1 MVLGAESAEARQERP
16 SLLRCGKLPPTV
28 PSPVK
33 RSGLLGMLEAL
44 WVFRRF
50 VFGMVGREFRG
61 RYLGSLLGGV
71 WAVLTP
77 LATILIYLIVF
88 SAVMRGK
95 LPGVAGEA
103 GDSLSYGLFLCTGIL
118 IWGFFAEV
126 VGRCQVV
133 FVESANLLKKMSFPR
148 ITLPVIVLLS
158 AALNFLLVAVIFVVL
173 LLVVG
178 RFPGEAML
186 AFLPLLVVQQGFA
199 IGLGI
204 LLGTL
209 HVFFRDVGQ
218 LWSVLLNLWFWSTP
232 IVYPIAILPERIRDV
247 LSWNPLTPLFL
258 SYQRIV
264 LDNAWPS
271 WTELRWPLVV
281 AGFFLIVGLVV
292 FRRLSHEMVDEL

>member
-1 MVLGAESAEARQERP
+1 
-16 SLLRCGKLPPTV
+16 V

-44 WVFRRF
+44 WVFRKF

-61 RYLGSLLGGV
+61 RYLGSLLGGM
-71 WAVLTP
+71 WAILTP
-77 LATILIYLIVF
+77 LATILIYLVVF
-88 SAVMRGK
+88 SAIMRGK
-95 LPGVAGEA
+95 LPSAANEQ

-118 IWGFFAEV
+118 VWGYFAEV
-126 VGRCQVV
+126 VGRCQTV

-158 AALNFLLVAVIFVVL
+158 ATLNFVLVAVVFIVL

-178 RFPGEAML
+178 RFPGSAML
-186 AFLPLLVVQQGFA
+186 AFLPLLAVQQGFA
-199 IGLGI
+199 VGLGI

-218 LWSVLLNLWFWSTP
+218 FWAVLLNLWFWTTP
-232 IVYPIAILPERIRDV
+232 IVYPIAILPEQAQAVIA
-247 LSWNPLTPLFL
+247 WNPLTPLFL
-258 SYQRIV
+258 SYQQIV

-271 WTELRWPLVV
+271 WSELGFPV
-281 AGFFLIVGLVV
+281 AVAIVFLAVGLLV
-292 FRRLSHEMVDEL
+292 FRRLSGEMVDEL

>member
-1 MVLGAESAEARQERP
+1 
-16 SLLRCGKLPPTV
+16 
-28 PSPVK
+28 
-33 RSGLLGMLEAL
+33 MLEAL

-50 VFGMVGREFRG
+50 VFGMVSREFRG
-61 RYLGSLLGGV
+61 RYRGSLLGGV

-77 LATILIYLIVF
+77 LATILIYLVVF

-95 LPGVAGEA
+95 LPSAAGA
-103 GDSLSYGLFLCTGIL
+103 QSDSLSYGLFLCTGIL

-158 AALNFLLVAVIFVVL
+158 AALNFLFVAVLFVVL
-173 LLVVG
+173 LLVLE

-186 AFLPLLVVQQGFA
+186 AFVPLLLVQQGFA

-218 LWSVLLNLWFWSTP
+218 FWAVLLNLWFWSTP
-232 IVYPIAILPERIRDV
+232 IVYPLAILPEGVRGA
-247 LSWNPLTPLFL
+247 LAWNPLTPLFL
-258 SYQRIV
+258 SYQSIV
-264 LDNAWPS
+264 LDNAWPA
-271 WTELRWPLVV
+271 WADLTLPL
-281 AGFFLIVGLVV
+281 ACAALFLVLGLVV
-292 FRRLSHEMVDEL
+292 FRRLSGEMVDEL